1 MHPLTQ
7 GVWALLARF
16 VASRRGHQGNLY
28 AIDRTPLAVGHQRR
42 LAQPRVLAGRAARG
56 KPSRAWFLGLKLPL
70 VFNPQRPLVALKLT
84 QANLS
89 DTTAVPQLTKDL
101 VGKRFADKGEIGK
114 KLAEQL
120 RRRGLALRTRG
131 RRNMKAWPISRRDQA
146 LLNGGNSA
154 ATIIAHIQEF
164 SSLRLPKHRLVFNP
178 FTHITAAIVASQI
191 DPWLPKPVPLLCHY
205 QTRNSGYI
213 CCAICLFR
221 SF

>member
-1 MHPLTQ
+1 M
-7 GVWALLARF
+7 A
-16 VASRRGHQGNLY
+16 
-28 AIDRTPLAVGHQRR
+28 
-42 LAQPRVLAGRAARG
+42 
-56 KPSRAWFLGLKLPL
+56 LPL

-89 DTTAVPQLTKDL
+89 DTTAVPELTKDL

-114 KLAEQL
+114 QLAVQL
-120 RRRGLALRTRG
+120 RRRGLALMTRG
-131 RRNMKAWPISRRDQA
+131 RRNMQAWPISRRDQA

-191 DPWLPKPVPLLCHY
+191 DPWLPKPVRPFMPLPNPVTRVNISPSCLEQITY
-205 QTRNSGYI
+205 QCMGQPQCRALQNRKGPH
-213 CCAICLFR
+213 R
-221 SF
+221 SA

>member
-1 MHPLTQ
+1 M
-7 GVWALLARF
+7 
-16 VASRRGHQGNLY
+16 
-28 AIDRTPLAVGHQRR
+28 
-42 LAQPRVLAGRAARG
+42 
-56 KPSRAWFLGLKLPL
+56 
-70 VFNPQRPLVALKLT
+70 FNPQRPLVALKLT

-114 KLAEQL
+114 QLVEQL

-164 SSLRLPKHRLVFNP
+164 SSLRLPKHRSVFNP
-178 FTHITAAIVASQI
+178 FTHITPAIVAYQI
-191 DPWLPKPVPLLCHY
+191 DPLLPNPVRPFMPLPY
-205 QTRNSGYI
+205 P
-213 CCAICLFR
+213 
-221 SF
+221 